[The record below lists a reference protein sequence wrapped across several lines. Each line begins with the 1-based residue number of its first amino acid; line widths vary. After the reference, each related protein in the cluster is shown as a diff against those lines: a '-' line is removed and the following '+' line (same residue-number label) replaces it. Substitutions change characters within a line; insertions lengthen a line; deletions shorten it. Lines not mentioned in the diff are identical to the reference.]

1 MNEFD
6 LKLNEFINDLLVKW
20 NGTTAHGRWKDG
32 YKVNVLSTID
42 QDY

>member
-1 MNEFD
+1 MNES
-6 LKLNEFINDLLVKW
+6 INDCTWK
-20 NGTTAHGRWKDG
+20 TAHGRWKDG